1 MSDAGSNGLDIF
13 GHLMATLKH
22 SRRDGQ
28 KNRHP
33 FNAIFKL
40 LIHHEMQSWS
50 WKSLSHHHIRKN
62 LYIIRQK
69 KKKKAPITGPTFP
82 VEPGKRQH
90 PDKLEFTLSG
100 WGSAT
105 ARIHSSSNQGVEEG
119 MPLLPNRQIFLFPDL
134 GSIGLEVFVLKE
146 GILLPDNTAMVS
158 LNWQVRQP
166 LGHFVLGMPQ
176 NQKAKRVVTVL
187 AGVSNPDFQGEIGLF
202 S

>member
-1 MSDAGSNGLDIF
+1 MAKKIGIHSMQFLNYWFTMKCRVEVERALATIIF
-13 GHLMATLKH
+13 GK
-22 SRRDGQ
+22 
-28 KNRHP
+28 
-33 FNAIFKL
+33 ICIL
-40 LIHHEMQSWS
+40 LD
-50 WKSLSHHHIRKN
+50 K
-62 LYIIRQK
+62 K